1 MESGGPI
8 NELVFDPNGYIRL
21 ILRQEGDNKYETESD
36 DNDAVSALTE
46 SMTGLDL
53 ASETCKDTI
62 MVVSSRR

>member
-8 NELVFDPNGYIRL
+8 NELVFDPNGDIRL